1 MCDICGKA
9 LSSKQAL
16 AKHRMLH
23 TDERPYKCD
32 FPGCDV
38 AFTQGVQLKN
48 HKSSHLRK
56 QGLVAPDD
64 HQCERCGKYLAT
76 RSALNSHI
84 MTVHDKVSMEVKC
97 KHCEEVFTNKAAMTR
112 HKNRVHFPNM
122 YSCDVCNKSFGCKS
136 MLTKHA
142 RVHLEAQFECQ
153 ECGKRLKSRETLEDH
168 VRLHTGE
175 KPFSC
180 PYCVYSCQSFTV
192 LNNHKKYSHK
202 LEFEVERLQK
212 MKDRIRLP
220 PTD

>member
-1 MCDICGKA
+1 MNSRVISSQVCDICGKA

-32 FPGCDV
+32 FPGCDA

-84 MTVHDKVSMEVKC
+84 MTVHDKVRTQLLS
-97 KHCEEVFTNKAAMTR
+97 A
-112 HKNRVHFPNM
+112 
-122 YSCDVCNKSFGCKS
+122 
-136 MLTKHA
+136 
-142 RVHLEAQFECQ
+142 
-153 ECGKRLKSRETLEDH
+153 
-168 VRLHTGE
+168 
-175 KPFSC
+175 
-180 PYCVYSCQSFTV
+180 
-192 LNNHKKYSHK
+192 
-202 LEFEVERLQK
+202 
-212 MKDRIRLP
+212 
-220 PTD
+220 